1 MNEQAAKIME
11 ERFGRDCVIALATS
25 CGEEPFVRFVNAYF
39 ERESFFVIT
48 QTLEQNGAATRKS
61 LCSNSGRMV
70 HGARTGI

>member
-39 ERESFFVIT
+39 ESGSFFVIT
-48 QTLEQNGAATRKS
+48 HRLSNKMAQLRENRSAAIA
-61 LCSNSGRMV
+61 G
-70 HGARTGI
+70 